1 MISSRGEVKALKE
14 ITKYECEV
22 CGTNYK
28 TPEEAQ
34 ECEDSHPKVKE
45 VRYKYGSIYEM
56 LNAYPHG
63 IEVEFENGTTVFYR
77 ECG

>member
-1 MISSRGEVKALKE
+1 MKE

-22 CGTNYK
+22 CGTNYQ

-34 ECEDSHPKVKE
+34 ECEDSHPKIKKVE
-45 VRYKYGSIYEM
+45 YKYGQSFTST
-56 LNAYPHG
+56 NTYPHG
-63 IEVEFENGTTVFYR
+63 IIVDFEDGVQIHYR